1 MARLRKSGWIL
12 KDASVRAELVRAHAE
27 FGLDAPVF
35 SLEPDLL
42 FARAA
47 PLEVEIGAGK
57 GDFIL
62 EHARQFPE
70 RNFLA
75 IELGGSV
82 YQWLAICCM
91 RSGLP
96 NLRAIRADARPV
108 VNLMLPRA
116 GVSAFYIYFPDP
128 WPKSRHSK
136 HRLFNPT
143 LACGLMRSLEP
154 GGRLYLA
161 TDVEWYF
168 HDIVALLGEAGF
180 SMTGDRPP
188 GVARTNFG
196 RRFEQAGR
204 PIHVGCFQPRAD
216 EAAVNPGPVYAN
228 G

>member
-1 MARLRKSGWIL
+1 MARLRKSGRIL
-12 KDASVRAELVRAHAE
+12 KDAGGRADLVRAQAQ
-27 FGLDAPVF
+27 FGSDGAVF
-35 SLEPDLL
+35 SLEPDRI

-57 GDFIL
+57 GGFIV

-82 YQWLAICCM
+82 YQWLAICCI
-91 RSGLP
+91 RSALP
-96 NLRAIRADARPV
+96 NLRAIRADARTV

-116 GVSAFYIYFPDP
+116 GVSAFHIYFPDP

-136 HRLFNPT
+136 HRLFSPS
-143 LACGLMRSLEP
+143 LVDGLRRSLER

-168 HDIVALLGEAGF
+168 QDIVALLGEAGF
-180 SMTGDRPP
+180 RMTGDRPP

-196 RRFEQAGR
+196 RRFELAGR
-204 PIHVGCFQPRAD
+204 RIHAGCFQPPAD
-216 EAAVNPGPVYAN
+216 AAANRSPVYAN

>member
-1 MARLRKSGWIL
+1 MARLRKSGRL
-12 KDASVRAELVRAHAE
+12 LSDAGRRADLIRAQAQL
-27 FGLDAPVF
+27 GLDLAVF
-35 SLEPDLL
+35 SLEPERL

-82 YQWLAICCM
+82 YRWLAIACM

-96 NLRAIRADARPV
+96 NLRAIQADARSV
-108 VNLMLPRA
+108 VNLMLPRG
-116 GVSAFYIYFPDP
+116 GVSAFHIYFPDP

-136 HRLFNPT
+136 HRLFSPS
-143 LACGLMRSLEP
+143 LVGGLMRSLEA

-168 HDIVALLGEAGF
+168 QDILALLAQAGF
-180 SMTGDRPP
+180 RMTEDRPP
-188 GVARTNFG
+188 GFARTNFG
-196 RRFEQAGR
+196 RRFELAGR
-204 PIHVGCFQPRAD
+204 RIHAGCFRPPAD
-216 EAAVNPGPVYAN
+216 EAEADRGPVYAN
-228 G
+228 D